1 MDYNELVELVLR
13 QSNNTISR
21 KVLETDIDHIA
32 VNNLIK
38 EDKLKSYRM
47 QGEYGQKK
55 FIKP

>member
-1 MDYNELVELVLR
+1 MDYNELIEQVLQ
-13 QSNNTISR
+13 QSTGTVTR
-21 KVLETDIDHIA
+21 RVLDADIDT
-32 VNNLIK
+32 VLFSLPTK